1 MNIANHHIIQIQ
13 LNLIHVQQSI
23 VTKTKKIIQQQELDL
38 QTLQQVKQK
47 TVPANNGQETN
58 EMIGLNDK
66 IIQLQ
71 NQLIQ
76 NQNTVLFALKQIK
89 NCYRKIESIYE
100 KLT

>member
-1 MNIANHHIIQIQ
+1 MNIANHYLIQIQ

-47 TVPANNGQETN
+47 TVTANNRLKTN

-76 NQNTVLFALKQIK
+76 NQNTVLFALKEIK
-89 NCYRKIESIYE
+89 NCYRKIETIYM
-100 KLT
+100 KLM

>member
-1 MNIANHHIIQIQ
+1 MNISNHHIIQIQ

-23 VTKTKKIIQQQELDL
+23 FTKTKKLIQQQELDL

-47 TVPANNGQETN
+47 TVNNGQETN
-58 EMIGLNDK
+58 EIIGLNDK

-76 NQNTVLFALKQIK
+76 NQNTVLFALKEIK

>member
-1 MNIANHHIIQIQ
+1 MNISNHHILQIQ

-23 VTKTKKIIQQQELDL
+23 FTKTKKLIQQQELDL

-47 TVPANNGQETN
+47 TANNGQETN

-76 NQNTVLFALKQIK
+76 NQNTVLFALKEIK
-89 NCYRKIESIYE
+89 NCYRRIETIY
-100 KLT
+100 KRS

>member
-1 MNIANHHIIQIQ
+1 MNIANHHLIQIQ

-71 NQLIQ
+71 NQ
-76 NQNTVLFALKQIK
+76 NTVLFALKQIK